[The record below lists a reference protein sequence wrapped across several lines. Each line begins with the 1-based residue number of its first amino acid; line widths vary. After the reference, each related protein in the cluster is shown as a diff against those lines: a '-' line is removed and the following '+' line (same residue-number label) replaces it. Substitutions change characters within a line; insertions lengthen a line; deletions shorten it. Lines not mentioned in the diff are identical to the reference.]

1 MTQLE
6 AGVPPGG
13 HCSGPVEADSGLDE
27 GSSGQDTIK
36 LEMYFVSK
44 IYRICWYRGVKKRT
58 MEALGLE

>member
-1 MTQLE
+1 M
-6 AGVPPGG
+6 PPGG

-44 IYRICWYRGVKKRT
+44 IYRIC
-58 MEALGLE
+58 